1 MAAPTA
7 GPPQGGRSQEP
18 GGRTAAEQASPPFAE
33 RGLGGKHSILYAWE
47 FGANL
52 GHIGTFLPIARELRE
67 RGTTVNWAVTHPHQA
82 ARLLPK
88 AGFDWLQAPTMP
100 EQRRDGPPLSYADIL
115 LRFGYSD
122 SSDLLGLVVAWREL
136 LRLTGAKVVLA
147 DHAPTAIL
155 AARTLDIP
163 VMLFGSG
170 FFAPPQVHPTPNMRP
185 WSPVP
190 ADNLLAMDRLAL
202 QSINAVLDGYGRPP
216 LDYLAQLFQVAE
228 DSLLSFP
235 ELDHYPT
242 RGPARYWGMLPAA
255 VAADST
261 WPAVA
266 GPRVFSY
273 LRPETPHLEAA
284 LQALHGLAG
293 SVLIYAPGL
302 SAELRQRY
310 TAPHVAFSP
319 VPVDLNKVA
328 RQADAG
334 LTYASPAATVAFL
347 MAGKPVM
354 MIPGHLEQFLF
365 AKRVEEMGAGLI
377 QNPEQAPHNLTAM
390 LRQVMTDPVFRANAG
405 AFAAKYVNF
414 DQNAVMTH
422 IVARID
428 ELADAPTTRANAG
441 AIP

>member
-1 MAAPTA
+1 MA
-7 GPPQGGRSQEP
+7 
-18 GGRTAAEQASPPFAE
+18 
-33 RGLGGKHSILYAWE
+33 SILYAWE

-52 GHIGTFLPIARELRE
+52 GHIGTFLPIARELRA
-67 RGTTVNWAVTHPHQA
+67 RGSTVHWVVTHPHQA

-100 EQRRDGPPLSYADIL
+100 EQPREGPPLSYGDIL
-115 LRFGYSD
+115 LRFGYAD
-122 SSDLLGLVVAWREL
+122 SNSLLGLVVAWREL

-147 DHAPTAIL
+147 DHSPTAIL

-170 FFAPPQVHPTPNMRP
+170 FFAPPPVHPTPNMRP

-190 ADNLLAMDRLAL
+190 VEHLLAIDNSVLTR
-202 QSINAVLDGYGRPP
+202 INAVLDGCRKPR
-216 LDYLAQLFQVAE
+216 LDCLARLFQVAE

-235 ELDHYPT
+235 ELDHYPA

-261 WPAVA
+261 WPAA
-266 GPRVFSY
+266 PGPRVFSY

-284 LQALHGLAG
+284 LQALHGLQG
-293 SVLIYAPGL
+293 SILIYAPGL
-302 SAELRQRY
+302 PAELMQRY

-319 VPVDLNKVA
+319 LPVDLNKVA

-347 MAGKPVM
+347 MAGKPVLM
-354 MIPGHLEQFLF
+354 MPGHLEQFLF
-365 AKRVEEMGAGLI
+365 AKRVEEMGAGLL
-377 QNPEQAPHNLTAM
+377 QNPEQPPQNLAAM
-390 LRQVMTDPVFRANAG
+390 LRQVLADPNLRANAG
-405 AFAAKYVNF
+405 AFATKYANF

-422 IVARID
+422 IVARIE
-428 ELADAPTTRANAG
+428 ELAAAAANSANAG
-441 AIP
+441 VRP

>member
-1 MAAPTA
+1 MA
-7 GPPQGGRSQEP
+7 
-18 GGRTAAEQASPPFAE
+18 
-33 RGLGGKHSILYAWE
+33 SILYAWE

-52 GHIGTFLPIARELRE
+52 GHIGTFLPIARELRDH
-67 RGTTVNWAVTHPHQA
+67 GTTVHWAVTHPHQA

-100 EQRRDGPPLSYADIL
+100 EQRRDGPPVNYADIL
-115 LRFGYSD
+115 LRFGYGNGN
-122 SSDLLGLVVAWREL
+122 DLLGLVVAWREIM
-136 LRLTGAKVVLA
+136 RLTAAKVVLA

-170 FFAPPQVHPTPNMRP
+170 FFTPPPVHPTPNMRP
-185 WSPVP
+185 WAPVP
-190 ADNLLAMDRLAL
+190 AERLLANDQLAL
-202 QSINAVLDGYGRPP
+202 ASINAVLESYGKSR
-216 LDYLAQLFQVAE
+216 LDTLARLFRVAE

-235 ELDHYPT
+235 ELDHYAA

-255 VAADST
+255 VAEDST
-261 WPAVA
+261 WPAVG

-273 LRPETPHLEAA
+273 LRPETPHVEAA
-284 LQALHGLAG
+284 LEALHGLSG

-302 SAELRQRY
+302 PAELVQRY
-310 TAPHVAFSP
+310 AAPHLAFSP

-328 RQADAG
+328 HQADAG

-347 MAGKPVM
+347 MAGKPVL

-377 QNPEQAPHNLTAM
+377 QNPEQAPHDLAAM
-390 LRQVMTDPVFRANAG
+390 LGRVMREPRFRANAA
-405 AFAAKYVNF
+405 AFAAKYANF

-422 IVARID
+422 IVARIG
-428 ELADAPTTRANAG
+428 ELADAQTTRANAG
-441 AIP
+441 AQP

>member
-1 MAAPTA
+1 MA
-7 GPPQGGRSQEP
+7 
-18 GGRTAAEQASPPFAE
+18 
-33 RGLGGKHSILYAWE
+33 SILYAWE

-100 EQRRDGPPLSYADIL
+100 EQRREGPPLSYADIL
-115 LRFGYSD
+115 LRFGYSG

-136 LRLTGAKVVLA
+136 LRLTEAKAVLA

-202 QSINAVLDGYGRPP
+202 QSINAVLDGYDRPP

-261 WPAVA
+261 WPIVP

-302 SAELRQRY
+302 STELMQRY
-310 TAPHVAFSP
+310 AAPHVAFSS

-377 QNPEQAPHNLTAM
+377 QNPEQAPHNLAAM
-390 LRQVMTDPVFRANAG
+390 LRQVMTDPGFRTNAG

-422 IVARID
+422 IVARIE
-428 ELADAPTTRANAG
+428 ELADATTIRANDG

>member
-1 MAAPTA
+1 MA
-7 GPPQGGRSQEP
+7 
-18 GGRTAAEQASPPFAE
+18 
-33 RGLGGKHSILYAWE
+33 SILYSWE

-52 GHIGTFLPIARELRE
+52 GHIGTFLPIAKELRDH
-67 RGTTVNWAVTHPHQA
+67 GTTVHWAVTHPHQA

-100 EQRRDGPPLSYADIL
+100 EQRREGPPLSYADIL

-122 SSDLLGLVVAWREL
+122 SNDLLGLVVAWREL

-147 DHAPTAIL
+147 DHSPTAIL

-170 FFAPPQVHPTPNMRP
+170 FFAPPKVHPTPNMRP
-185 WSPVP
+185 WSPVSTEH
-190 ADNLLAMDRLAL
+190 LLATDQLVLAN
-202 QSINAVLDGYGRPP
+202 INAVLQDFGRPP
-216 LDYLAQLFQVAE
+216 LETVAQLFQVAE

-235 ELDHYPT
+235 ELDHYPA

-261 WPAVA
+261 WPAVP

-284 LQALHGLAG
+284 LQALHGLPG

-302 SAELRQRY
+302 PAELMQRY

-319 VPVDLNKVA
+319 VPVDLKKVA

-347 MAGKPVM
+347 MAGKPVL

-377 QNPEQAPHNLTAM
+377 QNPEHTPHNLAAM
-390 LRQVMTDPVFRANAG
+390 LRQVLAEPGFSANAG
-405 AFAAKYVNF
+405 AFAAKYANF
-414 DQNAVMTH
+414 DQNAVMVH
-422 IVARID
+422 IVARIE
-428 ELADAPTTRANAG
+428 ELADATTTSANAG
-441 AIP
+441 VLS

>member
-1 MAAPTA
+1 MA
-7 GPPQGGRSQEP
+7 SV
-18 GGRTAAEQASPPFAE
+18 
-33 RGLGGKHSILYAWE
+33 LYAWE

-52 GHIGTFLPIARELRE
+52 GHIGTFLPIARALRDH
-67 RGTTVNWAVTHPHQA
+67 GAAVHWVVTQPHQA

-88 AGFDWLQAPTMP
+88 AGFDWLPAPVMA
-100 EQRRDGPPLSYADIL
+100 EQKREGPPLSYADIL
-115 LRFGYSD
+115 VRFGYAD
-122 SSDLLGLVVAWREL
+122 SLDLLGLVVAWRQL
-136 LRLTGAKVVLA
+136 LRLTGASVVLA
-147 DHAPTAIL
+147 DHSPTAIV

-170 FFAPPQVHPTPNMRP
+170 FFAPPRVHPTPNMRP
-185 WSPVP
+185 WSPVS
-190 ADNLLAMDRLAL
+190 ADYLLATDQLVL
-202 QSINAVLDGYGRPP
+202 QNINAVLEGYGKPR
-216 LDYLAQLFQVAE
+216 LEFLAQLFDVAE

-235 ELDHYPT
+235 ELDHYPA

-261 WPAVA
+261 WPAVP

-284 LQALHGLAG
+284 LQALHGLQG
-293 SVLIYAPGL
+293 SILIYAPGL
-302 SAELRQRY
+302 PAQLMERY
-310 TAPHVAFSP
+310 AAPHVAFSP

-347 MAGKPVM
+347 MAGKPVL

-377 QNPEQAPHNLTAM
+377 QNPEHPPHNLASM
-390 LRQVMTDPVFRANAG
+390 LQQVLVDPAFRANAG
-405 AFAAKYVNF
+405 AFATKYANF

-422 IVARID
+422 IVARIE
-428 ELADAPTTRANAG
+428 ELARG
-441 AIP
+441 ATSGHNTGARP

>member
-1 MAAPTA
+1 MA
-7 GPPQGGRSQEP
+7 
-18 GGRTAAEQASPPFAE
+18 
-33 RGLGGKHSILYAWE
+33 SILYAWE

-52 GHIGTFLPIARELRE
+52 GHIGTFLPIARELRDH
-67 RGTTVNWAVTHPHQA
+67 RTAVHWAVTHPHQA

-100 EQRRDGPPLSYADIL
+100 EQRREGPPLSYADIL
-115 LRFGYSD
+115 LRFGYAD
-122 SSDLLGLVVAWREL
+122 GNDLLGLVVAWREIM
-136 LRLTGAKVVLA
+136 RLTAANVVLA

-170 FFAPPQVHPTPNMRP
+170 FFTPPPVHPTPNMRP
-185 WSPVP
+185 WAPVP
-190 ADNLLAMDRLAL
+190 VEQLLANDQLAL
-202 QSINAVLDGYGRPP
+202 TSINAVLERYGKSR
-216 LDYLAQLFQVAE
+216 LDTLGQLFQVAE

-235 ELDHYPT
+235 ELDHYPA

-273 LRPETPHLEAA
+273 LRPETPHVEAA
-284 LQALHGLAG
+284 LQALHGLSG

-302 SAELRQRY
+302 PAELMQRY
-310 TAPHVAFSP
+310 AAPHVAFSP

-328 RQADAG
+328 HQADAG

-347 MAGKPVM
+347 MAGKPVL

-377 QNPEQAPHNLTAM
+377 QNPEQAPHDLAAM
-390 LRQVMTDPVFRANAG
+390 LRRVLGEPGFRANGG
-405 AFAAKYVNF
+405 AFAAKYANF

-422 IVARID
+422 IVARIA
-428 ELADAPTTRANAG
+428 ELADAPTTSANAG
-441 AIP
+441 VHP

>member
-1 MAAPTA
+1 MDVPGA
-7 GPPQGGRSQEP
+7 GPPQARHSQSP
-18 GGRTAAEQASPPFAE
+18 GGRTAAEPTPPPSSA
-33 RGLGGKHSILYAWE
+33 RGPGGKHSILYAWE
-47 FGANL
+47 LGANL

-67 RGTTVNWAVTHPHQA
+67 RGSAVHWAVTHPHQA

-100 EQRRDGPPLSYADIL
+100 EQRREGPPQSYADIL
-115 LRFGYSD
+115 LRFGYAD
-122 SSDLLGLVVAWREL
+122 GSDLLGLVIAWREIM
-136 LRLTGAKVVLA
+136 RLTDARVVLA

-155 AARTLDIP
+155 AARTLGIP

-185 WSPVP
+185 WNPVS
-190 ADNLLAMDRLAL
+190 AEHLLAHDRLAL
-202 QSINAVLDGYGRPP
+202 TNINAILQSYQRPQ
-216 LDYLAQLFQVAE
+216 LDYVAQLFQVAE

-235 ELDHYPT
+235 ELDHYPA

-255 VAADST
+255 VAEDSV
-261 WPAVA
+261 WPAVS

-284 LQALHGLAG
+284 LQALSGLAG

-302 SAELRQRY
+302 PAELVRRHG
-310 TAPHVAFSP
+310 APHVAFSP

-328 RQADAG
+328 HQAHAG

-347 MAGKPVM
+347 MAGKPVLM
-354 MIPGHLEQFLF
+354 VPGHLEQFLF

-377 QNPEQAPHNLTAM
+377 QNPEQPPRDLAAM
-390 LRQVMTDPVFRANAG
+390 LQRILLEPGFRENAA
-405 AFAAKYVNF
+405 AFAAKYANF

-422 IVARID
+422 IVARIE
-428 ELADAPTTRANAG
+428 ELADAITNAG
-441 AIP
+441 ARP

>member
-1 MAAPTA
+1 MA
-7 GPPQGGRSQEP
+7 
-18 GGRTAAEQASPPFAE
+18 
-33 RGLGGKHSILYAWE
+33 SILYAWE

-52 GHIGTFLPIARELRE
+52 GHIGTFLPIARELRA
-67 RGTTVNWAVTHPHQA
+67 RGNTVHWVVTHPHQA

-100 EQRRDGPPLSYADIL
+100 EQRREGPPLSYADIL
-115 LRFGYSD
+115 LRFGYAD
-122 SSDLLGLVVAWREL
+122 SNNLLGLVVAWREL

-147 DHAPTAIL
+147 DHSPTAIL

-170 FFAPPQVHPTPNMRP
+170 FFAPPPVHPTPNMRP

-190 ADNLLAMDRLAL
+190 IEHLLAMDRLAL
-202 QSINAVLDGYGRPP
+202 TSINEVLESCSKPG
-216 LDYLAQLFQVAE
+216 LDSLARLFQVAE

-235 ELDHYPT
+235 ELDHYPA
-242 RGPARYWGMLPAA
+242 RGQARYWGMLPAA

-261 WPAVA
+261 WPAA
-266 GPRVFSY
+266 PGPRVFSY

-284 LQALHGLAG
+284 LQALHELQG

-302 SAELRQRY
+302 PAELMQRY
-310 TAPHVAFSP
+310 TAPHVAFST

-347 MAGKPVM
+347 MAGKPVLM
-354 MIPGHLEQFLF
+354 MPGHLEQFLF
-365 AKRVEEMGAGLI
+365 ARRVEEMGAGLL
-377 QNPEQAPHNLTAM
+377 QNPEQPPQNLAAM
-390 LRQVMTDPVFRANAG
+390 LRQVLTDSGIRANAR
-405 AFAAKYVNF
+405 AFATKYANF

-422 IVARID
+422 IVARIE
-428 ELADAPTTRANAG
+428 ELADAAANIANAG
-441 AIP
+441 VRP

>member
-1 MAAPTA
+1 MGQ
-7 GPPQGGRSQEP
+7 GPWGR
-18 GGRTAAEQASPPFAE
+18 
-33 RGLGGKHSILYAWE
+33 HSILYAWE

-52 GHIGTFLPIARELRE
+52 GHIGTFLPVASKLRA
-67 RGTTVNWAVTHPHQA
+67 RGTEVHWAVTHPHQA
-82 ARLLPK
+82 ARLLPR

-100 EQRRDGPPLSYADIL
+100 EQRREAPPLNYADIL
-115 LRFGYSD
+115 LRFGYGNGD
-122 SSDLLGLVVAWREL
+122 DLLGLVVAWREL
-136 LRLTGAKVVLA
+136 LRLTGARVVLA

-185 WSPVP
+185 WVAVS
-190 ADNLLAMDRLAL
+190 AEQLLANDRLAL
-202 QSINAVLDGYGRPP
+202 TSINAVLAGYARPR

-235 ELDHYPT
+235 ELDHYPQ

-255 VAADST
+255 VAEDST
-261 WPAVA
+261 WPMVA

-273 LRPETPHLEAA
+273 LRPETSHVEAA
-284 LQALHGLAG
+284 LQALCGLPG

-302 SAELRQRY
+302 AAELMQRY
-310 TAPHVAFSP
+310 AAPHVSFSP

-328 RQADAG
+328 RQADAA

-347 MAGKPVM
+347 MAGKPVL

-377 QNPEQAPHNLTAM
+377 QNPEQAPHQLATM
-390 LRQVMTDPVFRANAG
+390 LRQVIDGPGFRANAG
-405 AFAAKYVNF
+405 AFARKYANF
-414 DQNAVMTH
+414 DQNAVIGH
-422 IVARID
+422 IVTRIE
-428 ELADAPTTRANAG
+428 ELADAA
-441 AIP
+441 

>member
-18 GGRTAAEQASPPFAE
+18 GGRAAVEPSSPLSTGKGQGE
-33 RGLGGKHSILYAWE
+33 RRTILYAWE
-47 FGANL
+47 FGAAL

-67 RGTTVNWAVTHPHQA
+67 HGTTVHWAVTHPHQA

-88 AGFDWLQAPTMP
+88 AGFDWLQAPTIP
-100 EQRRDGPPLSYADIL
+100 EQQRAGPPLNYADIL
-115 LRFGYSD
+115 LRFGYAD
-122 SSDLLGLVVAWREL
+122 DSDLLGLVVAWREL
-136 LRLTGAKVVLA
+136 MRLTGAKVVLA

-190 ADNLLAMDRLAL
+190 VEQLLASDRLAL
-202 QSINAVLDGYGRPP
+202 HSINAVLQRHGRPP
-216 LDYLAQLFQVAE
+216 LDYIAQLFHVAE
-228 DSLLSFP
+228 ESLLSFP
-235 ELDHYPT
+235 ELDHYPA

-255 VAADST
+255 VAADTT
-261 WPAVA
+261 WPAVP

-273 LRPETPHLEAA
+273 LRPETPHLDAA
-284 LQALHGLAG
+284 LQALHGLPG
-293 SVLIYAPGL
+293 SILIYAPGL
-302 SAELRQRY
+302 SPEMMQRY
-310 TAPHVAFSP
+310 AAPHVAFSP
-319 VPVDLNKVA
+319 LPVDLNKVA

-347 MAGKPVM
+347 MAGKPVLM
-354 MIPGHLEQFLF
+354 VPGHLEQFLF

-377 QNPEQAPHNLTAM
+377 QNPEQAAHNLAAT
-390 LRQVMTDPVFRANAG
+390 LRQVLHDPALRANAG
-405 AFAAKYVNF
+405 AFAAKYANF
-414 DQNAVMTH
+414 DQNTVITH
-422 IVARID
+422 MIARIE
-428 ELADAPTTRANAG
+428 ELADTSTAHTNAG
-441 AIP
+441 AHP

>member
-1 MAAPTA
+1 MA
-7 GPPQGGRSQEP
+7 
-18 GGRTAAEQASPPFAE
+18 
-33 RGLGGKHSILYAWE
+33 SILYAWE

-82 ARLLPK
+82 ARLLPQ

-100 EQRRDGPPLSYADIL
+100 EQRREGPPLSYADIL
-115 LRFGYSD
+115 LRFGYGNGN
-122 SSDLLGLVVAWREL
+122 DLLGLVVAWREIM
-136 LRLTGAKVVLA
+136 RLTAAKVVLA

-170 FFAPPQVHPTPNMRP
+170 FFTPPPVHPTPNMRP
-185 WSPVP
+185 WAPVP
-190 ADNLLAMDRLAL
+190 AERLLANDQLAL
-202 QSINAVLDGYGRPP
+202 ASINAVLESYGKSR
-216 LDYLAQLFQVAE
+216 LDTLARLFRVAE

-235 ELDHYPT
+235 ELDHYAA

-255 VAADST
+255 VAEDST
-261 WPAVA
+261 WPAVG

-273 LRPETPHLEAA
+273 LRPETPHVEAA
-284 LQALHGLAG
+284 LEALHGLSG

-302 SAELRQRY
+302 PAELVQRY
-310 TAPHVAFSP
+310 AAPHLAFSP

-328 RQADAG
+328 HQADAG

-347 MAGKPVM
+347 MAGKPVL

-377 QNPEQAPHNLTAM
+377 QNPEQAPHDLAAM
-390 LRQVMTDPVFRANAG
+390 LGRVMREPRFRANAA
-405 AFAAKYVNF
+405 AFAAKYANF

-422 IVARID
+422 IVARIG
-428 ELADAPTTRANAG
+428 ELADAQTTRANAG
-441 AIP
+441 AQP

>member
-1 MAAPTA
+1 MVT
-7 GPPQGGRSQEP
+7 
-18 GGRTAAEQASPPFAE
+18 
-33 RGLGGKHSILYAWE
+33 HSILYAWE

-52 GHIGTFLPIARELRE
+52 GHIGTFLPIARELRA
-67 RGTTVNWAVTHPHQA
+67 RGNTVHWAVTHPHQA

-100 EQRRDGPPLSYADIL
+100 EQRREGPPLSYADIL
-115 LRFGYSD
+115 LRFGYAD
-122 SSDLLGLVVAWREL
+122 SHDLLGLVVAWREL
-136 LRLTGAKVVLA
+136 LRLTDAKVVLA
-147 DHAPTAIL
+147 DHSPTAIL

-170 FFAPPQVHPTPNMRP
+170 FFAPPPVHPTPNMRP
-185 WSPVP
+185 WSPVS
-190 ADNLLAMDRLAL
+190 AEHLLAVDRLAL
-202 QSINAVLDGYGRPP
+202 QSINEVLACHGKPVLDI
-216 LDYLAQLFQVAE
+216 LARLFQVAE

-261 WPAVA
+261 WPATP

-273 LRPETPHLEAA
+273 LRTETPHVEAA
-284 LQALHGLAG
+284 LQALHGLQG
-293 SVLIYAPGL
+293 SILIYVPGL
-302 SAELRQRY
+302 PVELMQRY

-319 VPVDLNKVA
+319 VPADLNKVA

-347 MAGKPVM
+347 MAGKPVL

-365 AKRVEEMGAGLI
+365 ARRVEEMGAGLL
-377 QNPEQAPHNLTAM
+377 QNPEQPPHNLAAM
-390 LRQVMTDPVFRANAG
+390 LRQILEDPGFRANAG
-405 AFAAKYVNF
+405 AFAAKYANF

-422 IVARID
+422 IVARIE
-428 ELADAPTTRANAG
+428 ELADAKSNPG
-441 AIP
+441 ACP

>member
-1 MAAPTA
+1 MA
-7 GPPQGGRSQEP
+7 
-18 GGRTAAEQASPPFAE
+18 
-33 RGLGGKHSILYAWE
+33 SILYAWE

-67 RGTTVNWAVTHPHQA
+67 RGTAVNWAVTHPHQA

-100 EQRRDGPPLSYADIL
+100 EQRREGPPLSYADIL
-115 LRFGYSD
+115 LRFGYAD
-122 SSDLLGLVVAWREL
+122 GNDLLGLVVAWREL
-136 LRLTGAKVVLA
+136 MQLTGAKVVLA
-147 DHAPTAIL
+147 DHSPTAIL
-155 AARTLDIP
+155 AGRTLDIP

-190 ADNLLAMDRLAL
+190 AEQLLAMDRLAL
-202 QSINAVLDGYGRPP
+202 QNINAVLEGYGRPQ

-255 VAADST
+255 VAADSV
-261 WPAVA
+261 WPA
-266 GPRVFSY
+266 GPSPRVFSY
-273 LRPETPHLEAA
+273 LRPETPHLETA

-302 SAELRQRY
+302 PAEMVQRY
-310 TAPHVAFSP
+310 AAPHVAFSP

-347 MAGKPVM
+347 MAGKPVL

-377 QNPEQAPHNLTAM
+377 QNPEHAPHNLAAM
-390 LRQVMTDPVFRANAG
+390 LRQVLTDRAFRDNAG
-405 AFAAKYVNF
+405 AFAAKYANF

-422 IVARID
+422 IVARIE
-428 ELADAPTTRANAG
+428 ELADAKATNANAG
-441 AIP
+441 THP

>member
-1 MAAPTA
+1 
-7 GPPQGGRSQEP
+7 
-18 GGRTAAEQASPPFAE
+18 
-33 RGLGGKHSILYAWE
+33 
-47 FGANL
+47 
-52 GHIGTFLPIARELRE
+52 FLPIARELRE

-100 EQRRDGPPLSYADIL
+100 EQRREGPPLSYADIL
-115 LRFGYSD
+115 LRFGYSG

-136 LRLTGAKVVLA
+136 LRLTEAKAVLA

-202 QSINAVLDGYGRPP
+202 QSINAVLHGYGRPP

-261 WPAVA
+261 WPTVP

-302 SAELRQRY
+302 STELMQRY
-310 TAPHVAFSP
+310 AAPHVAFSS

-377 QNPEQAPHNLTAM
+377 QNPEQSPHNLAAM
-390 LRQVMTDPVFRANAG
+390 LRQVMTDPGFRTNAG

-422 IVARID
+422 IVARIE
-428 ELADAPTTRANAG
+428 ELADATTIRANDG

>member
-1 MAAPTA
+1 VA
-7 GPPQGGRSQEP
+7 
-18 GGRTAAEQASPPFAE
+18 
-33 RGLGGKHSILYAWE
+33 SILYAWE

-52 GHIGTFLPIARELRE
+52 GHVGTFLPIARALRDH
-67 RGTTVNWAVTHPHQA
+67 GTTVHWAVTHPHQA

-88 AGFDWLQAPTMP
+88 AGFDWLQAPVMP

-115 LRFGYSD
+115 LRFGYRNGN
-122 SSDLLGLVVAWREL
+122 DLLGLVVAWREIM
-136 LRLTGAKVVLA
+136 RLTGAKVVLA

-155 AARTLDIP
+155 AARMLDIP

-185 WSPVP
+185 WTTVS
-190 ADNLLAMDRLAL
+190 AGHLLATDQMAL
-202 QSINAVLDGYGRPP
+202 TSINAVLEHYGKPR
-216 LDYLAQLFQVAE
+216 LDYIAQLFQVAE

-235 ELDHYPT
+235 ELDHYPA

-284 LQALHGLAG
+284 LQTLHGLPG

-302 SAELRQRY
+302 STELMQRY
-310 TAPHVAFSP
+310 AAPHLAFSP

-347 MAGKPVM
+347 MAGKPVL

-377 QNPEQAPHNLTAM
+377 QNPEQAPHNLAAM
-390 LRQVMTDPVFRANAG
+390 LRQVLTDPGFRANAG
-405 AFAAKYVNF
+405 AFAAKYANF

-422 IVARID
+422 IVARI
-428 ELADAPTTRANAG
+428 EQLADAVTPSEG
-441 AIP
+441 VHP

>member
-1 MAAPTA
+1 MAA
-7 GPPQGGRSQEP
+7 
-18 GGRTAAEQASPPFAE
+18 
-33 RGLGGKHSILYAWE
+33 ILYAWE

-52 GHIGTFLPIARELRE
+52 GHIGTFLPIAKELRNH
-67 RGTTVNWAVTHPHQA
+67 GAKVHWVVTHPHQA

-100 EQRRDGPPLSYADIL
+100 EQRREGPPLSYADIL
-115 LRFGYSD
+115 LRFGYAD
-122 SSDLLGLVVAWREL
+122 DTDLLGLVVAWREL
-136 LRLTGAKVVLA
+136 LRLTAASVVLA
-147 DHAPTAIL
+147 DHSPTAIL

-190 ADNLLAMDRLAL
+190 AEQLLAMDRMAL
-202 QSINAVLDGYGRPP
+202 KSINAALEGYGKPK
-216 LDYLAQLFQVAE
+216 LDILAQLFQVAE

-235 ELDHYPT
+235 ELDHYPA

-261 WPAVA
+261 WPAAA

-273 LRPETPHLEAA
+273 LRPETPHLESA
-284 LQALHGLAG
+284 LQALHGLRG

-302 SAELRQRY
+302 TAELMQRY
-310 TAPHVAFSP
+310 SAPHVAFSS

-347 MAGKPVM
+347 MAGKPVL

-377 QNPEQAPHNLTAM
+377 QNPEQPPQNLAAM
-390 LRQVMTDPVFRANAG
+390 LRQVLADPSFRANAG
-405 AFAAKYVNF
+405 AFAAKYANF

-422 IVARID
+422 IVARIE
-428 ELADAPTTRANAG
+428 ELADPVTTRANAG
-441 AIP
+441 VRP